1 MVVGDEDVDT
11 LLITIGDACVS
22 GYAVV
27 DGDDEVRFGGCVGI
41 WRVAGDVRDVG
52 GEAVAV
58 LDAIGDEVS
67 DLCSGFEECGH
78 GHACGGG
85 SIGVIVGED
94 EDVFLRADVVPK
106 DGCGLVG
113 ACEF

>member
-1 MVVGDEDVDT
+1 MVVGDEYVDT

-27 DGDDEVRFGGCVGI
+27 DGDDEVGFRGCVGI
-41 WRVAGDVRDVG
+41 GWVAGDACDVW

-58 LDAIGDEVS
+58 LDAIWDEVS
-67 DLCSGFEECGH
+67 DLCSGLEECGH
-78 GHACGGG
+78 GHACGGS

-94 EDVFLRADVVPK
+94 EDVFLRADVFPE

-113 ACEF
+113 ASEF